1 MRAGQGLH
9 ILAYHAGLEISLLT
23 REEEEGGGKMKLRE
37 VDKREKE
44 WKIERREWKYEE
56 GRRDEEGREKDDRK

>member
-1 MRAGQGLH
+1 
-9 ILAYHAGLEISLLT
+9 
-23 REEEEGGGKMKLRE
+23 MKLRE
-37 VDKREKE
+37 GDKREKE